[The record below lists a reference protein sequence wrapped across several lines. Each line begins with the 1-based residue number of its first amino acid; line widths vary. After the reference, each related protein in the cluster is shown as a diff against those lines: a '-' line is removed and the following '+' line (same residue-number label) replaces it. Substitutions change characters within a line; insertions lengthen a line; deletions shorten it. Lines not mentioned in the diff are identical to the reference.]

1 MVGVLRALIIRQM
14 TAHACVCGD
23 VVVVVDVAVETDA
36 RRIGMRVGERESY
49 RSVIEGRGLPRDCRV
64 ALLASLSEASGH
76 VVRILRA
83 LKIRQ
88 VTAHAR
94 RRGDVVV
101 VVDVAVEADARGI
114 GVRIGQRKAYRRVIK
129 CRRLPGD
136 GGVALLA
143 SLRETSRDVV
153 RVLSALKVLEMA
165 GGAGGGRQIVV
176 VVDMAVQANARWI
189 SVGVGQRKSGG
200 GVIKF
205 GIKPGVR
212 TVALLALY

>member
-1 MVGVLRALIIRQM
+1 MA
-14 TAHACVCGD
+14 AHACCCGD
-23 VVVVVDVAVETDA
+23 VVIVVDVTVEADA
-36 RRIGMRVGERESY
+36 RRIGVCVGERESY
-49 RSVIEGRGLPRDCRV
+49 G
-64 ALLASLSEASGH
+64 
-76 VVRILRA
+76 
-83 LKIRQ
+83 
-88 VTAHAR
+88 
-94 RRGDVVV
+94 
-101 VVDVAVEADARGI
+101 
-114 GVRIGQRKAYRRVIK
+114 RVIK
-129 CRRLPGD
+129 GRRLPGD

-143 SLRETSRDVV
+143 GLRESASHVV